1 MSRARGEGAG
11 WWDRLARPSERG
23 PGSGTERWHEITA
36 RFSDARV
43 RLADGFLTRW
53 NQLADRTHLTRMRLR
68 ERSLES
74 WDRLRDRAL
83 DRWDRIALARTAFG
97 ERMADGWSRSIRVL
111 RRPIVVFGIMVAA
124 LCIAAGIVLLQAWT
138 GDAPVQRGA
147 RQPAP
152 ASSTGSDPSLGT
164 NFQPPSAVPSAGTNF
179 QPPSAVASPGTN
191 FQPPSAGPSV
201 SIPSDSGG
209 ASLPG
214 LDVHVNEAAGYLFSY
229 PSSWEIGRQGG
240 IDRLRNPGGDVL
252 MTFEVAPP
260 GTLQSASDTVVAR
273 IARPYTDVEL
283 DTGPIEQTPQ
293 GLPSL
298 VVGGRGIGPGGA
310 AARFLVI
317 TIQGPDGNR
326 AIAVHFSPDAQPL
339 EALPVIRE
347 VIASYRISTA
357 D

>member
-11 WWDRLARPSERG
+11 WWDRLARPPERE

-43 RLADGFLTRW
+43 RLSDGFLTRW
-53 NQLADRTHLTRMRLR
+53 NQLADRAHLTRMRLR
-68 ERSLES
+68 EGAREG

-83 DRWDRIALARTAFG
+83 DRRDRIAVARTAFG
-97 ERMADGWSRSIRVL
+97 ERMADAWSRSTRVL
-111 RRPIVVFGIMVAA
+111 RRPIVAFGIMVAA
-124 LCIAAGIVLLQAWT
+124 LCIAAGVMLIRAYSE
-138 GDAPVQRGA
+138 GA
-147 RQPAP
+147 ASVDVARRPDPAAP
-152 ASSTGSDPSLGT
+152 ATRSDQSLADG
-164 NFQPPSAVPSAGTNF
+164 FAPPSAA
-179 QPPSAVASPGTN
+179 PSAVASV
-191 FQPPSAGPSV
+191 SAPSV
-201 SIPSDSGG
+201 PEGT
-209 ASLPG
+209 LPG

-229 PSSWEIGRQGG
+229 PSSWELGRQAG
-240 IDRLRNPGGDVL
+240 IDHLRNPGGDVL

-260 GTLQSASDTVVAR
+260 GTLQSASDNVVAR

-298 VVGGRGIGPGGA
+298 VVGGRGVGAGGE

-317 TIQGPDGNR
+317 AIQGPDGNR
-326 AIAVHFSPDAQPL
+326 AIVVHFSPDAQPL